1 MADDSSHAVD
11 GNIARPTHDF
21 RRHIH
26 GELDAVTNLRQVGG
40 YEQETVGGNLSCG
53 GFDHSV
59 FGLQMERK
67 PEREAD
73 CGPDGI
79 PRSRLMPFRQVSSFE
94 NPRKAQ
100 LRALWLPKF
109 MLHDYCATHCYA
121 HNDT

>member
-40 YEQETVGGNLSCG
+40 YEQEAVGGNLSCG
-53 GFDHSV
+53 GFHHPV
-59 FGLQMERK
+59 LGHQMERK
-67 PEREAD
+67 PKREAH

-79 PRSRLMPFRQVSSFE
+79 PRSRLLPYGQDSSFGE
-94 NPRKAQ
+94 PQTRSSRSTVVTKV
-100 LRALWLPKF
+100 
-109 MLHDYCATHCYA
+109 HAT
-121 HNDT
+121 